1 MSEESVPEEP
11 TQEETVEEKVTEQEA
26 PEEETASE
34 EPTTTEEAS
43 QPECVTIP
51 EHMKPLVECCR
62 EYDEGKIDS
71 GDFFARALIITGE
84 FMQNVKKKQESE
96 SE

>member
-11 TQEETVEEKVTEQEA
+11 TEEEVAEQEA
-26 PEEETASE
+26 PKEETASE

-71 GDFFARALIITGE
+71 GDFFARALIRTGE
-84 FMQNVKKKQESE
+84 FMQNVKKKRESE
-96 SE
+96 GETESE